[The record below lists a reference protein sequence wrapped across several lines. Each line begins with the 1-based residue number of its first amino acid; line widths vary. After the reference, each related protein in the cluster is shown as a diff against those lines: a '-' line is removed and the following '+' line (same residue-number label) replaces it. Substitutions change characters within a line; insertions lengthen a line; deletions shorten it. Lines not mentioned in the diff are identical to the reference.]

1 MHHIDYTE
9 NENNPLNTVT
19 LTFTPDER
27 LNVNGLLPEGVTRQM
42 GCLGFEHLYY
52 AGLMGGPTTHL
63 VKKVEVKHALY
74 PERDYTLEF
83 EYSADVAG
91 RNVVLCNF
99 RYEGQPAS
107 VTYKY

>member
-1 MHHIDYTE
+1 M
-9 NENNPLNTVT
+9 
-19 LTFTPDER
+19 
-27 LNVNGLLPEGVTRQM
+27 
-42 GCLGFEHLYY
+42 
-52 AGLMGGPTTHL
+52 
-63 VKKVEVKHALY
+63 EVKHALY